1 MSFSTVIKLYMCIYI
16 PFPFTELPCEKQG
29 ALQFSGGK
37 NEKDFNDRDKKQS
50 SPKFYALL

>member
-1 MSFSTVIKLYMCIYI
+1 MCIYI